1 MLDGRYRLLREI
13 GRGGAGTVWEAE
25 QLPLGRRVAV
35 KLLRGRTDDA
45 AGARLLRE
53 ALTVSSIG
61 HDHIVR
67 VDDVG
72 TDGDGTP
79 YVAME
84 LLHGQSVAEVLA
96 ARTKLPV
103 GDTAVIVEQLVDA
116 LWAAHQVGVVHRDVK
131 PANLFARRSA
141 GAGWHVVLLD
151 FGLCKTAT
159 STRQGLTAAGTLLG
173 TPGYMAPEQIRG
185 ALVDCRADQYALGC
199 VVAELLTGRPVF
211 DGSNREDVLRRQLR
225 AVRSRHL
232 EREGIDGAVVAT
244 LDRAMAVVPQD
255 RYPDVRAF
263 GAAFAAAVA
272 RAERTIVPTRPAKDG
287 TSGWRRGYVL
297 GVLTTVAC
305 AVAIAMTVR
314 SPSKRTETESE
325 VGAAVVEASSPP
337 AAEHG
342 RQSARS
348 AGPTST
354 PSQAPVSPPLLP
366 DLVEP
371 VSAEATA
378 EAREAGD
385 VAPQQRSSAKR
396 RPERASAPVD
406 PASSPEPKPRV
417 LPNGIRDPFMGL

>member
-103 GDTAVIVEQLVDA
+103 GDVAVIVEQLVDA

-141 GAGWHVVLLD
+141 GVGWDVVLLD

-159 STRQGLTAAGTLLG
+159 STRQGLTAAGALLG

-199 VVAELLTGRPVF
+199 VVAELLTGRPAF
-211 DGSNREDVLRRQLR
+211 DGSSREDVLRQQLR

-232 EREGIDGAVVAT
+232 EREGIDEAVIAT
-244 LDRAMAVVPQD
+244 LDRAMAVAPQD
-255 RYPDVRAF
+255 RFPDVRAF

-272 RAERTIVPTRPAKDG
+272 RAARTFESTRAAKEG
-287 TSGWRRGYVL
+287 TSGWGRGYVL

-305 AVAIAMTVR
+305 AVAIAMTAR
-314 SPSKRTETESE
+314 SPSKRTETEPESE
-325 VGAAVVEASSPP
+325 VGAAPRNVRSESSPP
-337 AAEHG
+337 PPTEHD
-342 RQSARS
+342 
-348 AGPTST
+348 PT
-354 PSQAPVSPPLLP
+354 PSPASVSPSVPP
-366 DLVEP
+366 DVVEP

-378 EAREAGD
+378 QAGETD
-385 VAPQQRSSAKR
+385 DLAPRQRPSPKH
-396 RPERASAPVD
+396 RPERARAPVD

-417 LPNGIRDPFMGL
+417 LPSGIRDPFVGL